1 MKRTAY
7 FYVNAWGN
15 VRGKMSF
22 LPLQKVCQRKVC
34 INGVLENEQDLARR
48 KMENCSRMWK

>member
-15 VRGKMSF
+15 VRGKMGF